1 MTSEQQLQIFDDFT
15 AKMREVLVAKAND
28 YAGDVD
34 RLRNFKQVGD
44 VTGIG
49 APRAVLTHIATKVS
63 RLGTLLGSG
72 KAPSNES
79 VGDSVLDLAN
89 YSILLYMVLSEGSA
103 QKAEVGKGYT
113 FLEALNLLALP
124 ESYRELILANITDFA
139 NSSLYLKPSDAL
151 NDAFVWEDTPQGE
164 EFWDG
169 VYLFLDGKST
179 VLPPIPEKKAEP
191 EKEAVP
197 IPFIEAFKQTI
208 AKLPKEYAVLAEA
221 NLSDNWVEDLK
232 FTRFTEDTKFY
243 SLKHAFV
250 WYNTP
255 QGNSFWRE
263 VQEFLVGKRAELPP
277 IPDKKAAPEKNR
289 VPRHILK
296 AMSDMLE
303 NEK

>member
-89 YSILLYMVLSEGSA
+89 YSILLYMVLVEGSA
-103 QKAEVGKGYT
+103 EKAEVGKSYTFLEVGKGYT

-139 NSSLYLKPSDAL
+139 NSSLYLKPSEAL
-151 NDAFVWEDTPQGE
+151 SYAFDW
-164 EFWDG
+164 
-169 VYLFLDGKST
+169 
-179 VLPPIPEKKAEP
+179 
-191 EKEAVP
+191 
-197 IPFIEAFKQTI
+197 
-208 AKLPKEYAVLAEA
+208 
-221 NLSDNWVEDLK
+221 
-232 FTRFTEDTKFY
+232 
-243 SLKHAFV
+243 H
-250 WYNTP
+250 NTP
-255 QGNSFWRE
+255 QGWDFWNA
-263 VQEFLVGKRAELPP
+263 VQEFLVGKRAELPL
-277 IPDKKAAPEKNR
+277 IPSNKK
-289 VPRHILK
+289 
-296 AMSDMLE
+296 
-303 NEK
+303 

>member
-49 APRAVLTHIATKVS
+49 APKAVLTHIATKVS

-89 YSILLYMVLSEGSA
+89 YSILLYMVLVEGSA

-124 ESYRELILANITDFA
+124 ESYRELILANVTDFA

-191 EKEAVP
+191 M
-197 IPFIEAFKQTI
+197 PFIEAFKKTL

-221 NLSDNWVEDLK
+221 NLFDNWVERLE
-232 FTRFTEDTKFY
+232 FIYFTEGEKFY

-250 WYNTP
+250 WSNTA
-255 QGNSFWRE
+255 QGHSFWDA
-263 VQEFLVGKRAELPP
+263 VQEFLVGKRSELPP
-277 IPDKKAAPEKNR
+277 IPDNNNNK
-289 VPRHILK
+289 
-296 AMSDMLE
+296 
-303 NEK
+303 

>member
-89 YSILLYMVLSEGSA
+89 YSILLYMVLVEGSA

-124 ESYRELILANITDFA
+124 ESYRELILANVTDFA

-169 VYLFLDGKST
+169 VYLFLNGKST

-191 EKEAVP
+191 VRFKEA
-197 IPFIEAFKQTI
+197 FEHTLS
-208 AKLPKEYAVLAEA
+208 KLPKEYAEMAAA
-221 NLSDNWVEDLK
+221 NVNVQKLEYNNIGFMSNKML
-232 FTRFTEDTKFY
+232 Y
-243 SLKHAFV
+243 SLTHAFD
-250 WYNTP
+250 WYHTP
-255 QGNSFWRE
+255 QGEEFWKG
-263 VQEFLVGKRAELPP
+263 VQEFLLGKRSELPP
-277 IPDKKAAPEKNR
+277 IPDNKK
-289 VPRHILK
+289 
-296 AMSDMLE
+296 
-303 NEK
+303 

>member
-49 APRAVLTHIATKVS
+49 APKAVLTHIATKVS

-89 YSILLYMVLSEGSA
+89 YSILLHMVLVEGSE
-103 QKAEVGKGYT
+103 KNAEVVSEKG
-113 FLEALNLLALP
+113 FICFEEAFNMTITKLPAEYAGLLAANMSP
-124 ESYRELILANITDFA
+124 ERFPR
-139 NSSLYLKPSDAL
+139 LKSIHYKIGEEFNCL
-151 NDAFVWEDTPQGE
+151 LDAFVWDDSPQGFMFWNWVRFFLTGTSE
-164 EFWDG
+164 E
-169 VYLFLDGKST
+169 
-179 VLPPIPEKKAEP
+179 LPPLPEKEAEPEKKAEP
-191 EKEAVP
+191 EKEAEP
-197 IPFIEAFKQTI
+197 MPFIEAFKQTL
-208 AKLPKEYAVLAEA
+208 AKLPKEYAGLAEV
-221 NLSDNWVEDLK
+221 NLSDNWVDELK

-255 QGNSFWRE
+255 QGNNFWRE

-277 IPDKKAAPEKNR
+277 IPDNNNNK
-289 VPRHILK
+289 
-296 AMSDMLE
+296 
-303 NEK
+303 